1 MAKIALRE
9 GRGKKTWRDAL
20 RRALFIYGTTRRSS
34 LQHVAIVRTTV
45 NAHVV
50 TVVVDRG
57 RMPTI
62 VNRFVIEYA
71 KLFVSGKFR
80 LMMIVTFRVFA
91 KQSVTF
97 TWPRR

>member
-1 MAKIALRE
+1 MALRE

-20 RRALFIYGTTRRSS
+20 RRVLFIYGTTSATADGLQSS

-57 RMPTI
+57 RM
-62 VNRFVIEYA
+62 RRSSA
-71 KLFVSGKFR
+71 
-80 LMMIVTFRVFA
+80 FA
-91 KQSVTF
+91 
-97 TWPRR
+97 RAIA